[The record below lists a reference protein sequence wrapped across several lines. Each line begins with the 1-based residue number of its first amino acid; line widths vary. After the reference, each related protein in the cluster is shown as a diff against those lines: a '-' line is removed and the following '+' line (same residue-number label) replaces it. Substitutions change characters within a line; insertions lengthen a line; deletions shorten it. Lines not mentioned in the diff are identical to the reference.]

1 MASGSTVDKMTLDMT
16 YLQKPSAL
24 LTLFSPTI
32 SKLQFIANKFA
43 TGFLYI
49 PDELRSQQK
58 ILELM
63 AHLFPYAIEPSLRP
77 FHVYYEI
84 GNFDGLVGFTNII
97 PEYRCGSFLK
107 IWNPEI
113 WGPTLAR
120 DLTELADRFMQ
131 EYHIKRMELETA
143 DERMVKVAKICG
155 LKQEGTKALGF
166 RFDGRLYTS
175 YLLRKIKPG
184 VQK

>member
-1 MASGSTVDKMTLDMT
+1 MTLDVA
-16 YLQKPSAL
+16 YLKSPSPL
-24 LTLFSPTI
+24 LHLFAPTI
-32 SKLQFIANKFA
+32 EKLQFIANKFA
-43 TGFLYI
+43 TGYLYA
-49 PDELRSQQK
+49 PDEMRSPQK

-63 AHLFPYAIEPSLRP
+63 AHLFPYAVPPQNRA

-84 GNFDGLVGFTNII
+84 GQFEGLVGFTNII
-97 PEYRCGSFLK
+97 PEYRCGAFLK
-107 IWNPEI
+107 IWNKPV

-143 DERMVKVAKICG
+143 DERMVRVAKICG

-175 YLLRKIKPG
+175 YLLRKLRKG
-184 VQK
+184 D

>member
-1 MASGSTVDKMTLDMT
+1 MNLNLN
-16 YLQKPSAL
+16 YLKSPSPL
-24 LTLFSPTI
+24 LHLFSPTI
-32 SKLQFIANKFA
+32 EKIQFIANKFA

-49 PDELRSQQK
+49 PDELRTPEK
-58 ILELM
+58 IASLM
-63 AHLFPYAIEPSLRP
+63 LHLFPYGVEPALRP

-84 GNFDGLVGFTNII
+84 GRFDGLVGFTNII

-107 IWNPEI
+107 IWNKDI

-166 RFDGRLYTS
+166 RFDGKLYTS
-175 YLLRKIKPG
+175 YMLRKLRKG
-184 VQK
+184 D

>member
-1 MASGSTVDKMTLDMT
+1 MNLDLN
-16 YLQKPSAL
+16 YLKNPSPL
-24 LTLFSPTI
+24 LRLFEPTI
-32 SKLQFIANKFA
+32 EKLQFIANKFA

-49 PDELRSQQK
+49 PDELRSPQK
-58 ILELM
+58 VFELM
-63 AHLFPYAIEPSLRP
+63 AHLFPYAVEPALRP

-84 GNFDGLVGFTNII
+84 GRFDGLVGFTNII

-107 IWNPEI
+107 IWNKDI

-166 RFDGRLYTS
+166 RFDGKLYTS
-175 YLLRKIKPG
+175 YMLRKLRKG
-184 VQK
+184 D

>member
-1 MASGSTVDKMTLDMT
+1 MNLDLN
-16 YLQKPSAL
+16 YLKNPSPL
-24 LTLFSPTI
+24 LRLFEPTI
-32 SKLQFIANKFA
+32 EKLQFIANKFA

-49 PDELRSQQK
+49 PDELRSPQK
-58 ILELM
+58 VFELM
-63 AHLFPYAIEPSLRP
+63 AHLFPYAVEPALRP

-84 GNFDGLVGFTNII
+84 GRFDGLVGFTNII

-107 IWNPEI
+107 IWNKDI

-166 RFDGRLYTS
+166 RFDGKLYTS
-175 YLLRKIKPG
+175 YMLRKLRRGDKEA
-184 VQK
+184 

>member
-1 MASGSTVDKMTLDMT
+1 MNLDLN
-16 YLQKPSAL
+16 YLKNPSPL
-24 LTLFSPTI
+24 LRLFEPTI
-32 SKLQFIANKFA
+32 EKLQFIANKFA

-49 PDELRSQQK
+49 PDELRSPQK
-58 ILELM
+58 VFELM
-63 AHLFPYAIEPSLRP
+63 AHLFPYAIEPALRP

-84 GNFDGLVGFTNII
+84 GRFDGLVGFTNII

-107 IWNPEI
+107 IWNKDI

-166 RFDGRLYTS
+166 RFDGKLYTS
-175 YLLRKIKPG
+175 YMLRKLRKG
-184 VQK
+184 D

>member
-1 MASGSTVDKMTLDMT
+1 MNLDLN
-16 YLQKPSAL
+16 YLKNPSPL
-24 LTLFSPTI
+24 LRLFEPTI
-32 SKLQFIANKFA
+32 EKLQFIANKFA

-49 PDELRSQQK
+49 PDELRSPQK
-58 ILELM
+58 VFELM
-63 AHLFPYAIEPSLRP
+63 AHLFPYAIEPALRP

-84 GNFDGLVGFTNII
+84 GRFDGLVGFTNII

-107 IWNPEI
+107 IWNKDI

-166 RFDGRLYTS
+166 RFDGKLYTS
-175 YLLRKIKPG
+175 YMLRKLRRGDKEA
-184 VQK
+184 

>member
-1 MASGSTVDKMTLDMT
+1 MNLDLN
-16 YLQKPSAL
+16 YLKNPSPL
-24 LTLFSPTI
+24 LRLFEPTI
-32 SKLQFIANKFA
+32 EKLQFIANKFA

-49 PDELRSQQK
+49 PDELRSPQK
-58 ILELM
+58 VFELM
-63 AHLFPYAIEPSLRP
+63 AHLFPYAVEPALRP

-84 GNFDGLVGFTNII
+84 GRFDGLVGFTNII

-107 IWNPEI
+107 IWNKDI

-175 YLLRKIKPG
+175 YMLRKLRRGDKET
-184 VQK
+184 

>member
-1 MASGSTVDKMTLDMT
+1 MNLDLN
-16 YLQKPSAL
+16 YLKNPSPL
-24 LTLFSPTI
+24 LRLFEPTI
-32 SKLQFIANKFA
+32 EKLQFIANKFT

-49 PDELRSQQK
+49 PDELRSPQK
-58 ILELM
+58 VFELM
-63 AHLFPYAIEPSLRP
+63 AHLFPYAVEPALRP

-84 GNFDGLVGFTNII
+84 GRFDGLVGFTNII

-107 IWNPEI
+107 IWNKDI

-166 RFDGRLYTS
+166 RFDGKLYTS
-175 YLLRKIKPG
+175 YMLRKLRKG
-184 VQK
+184 D

>member
-1 MASGSTVDKMTLDMT
+1 MTLDMEF
-16 YLQKPSAL
+16 LKNPSPL
-24 LTLFSPTI
+24 LHLFSPTI
-32 SKLQFIANKFA
+32 EKIQFIADKFA
-43 TGFLYI
+43 NGFLYI
-49 PDELRSQQK
+49 PDELRTPEK
-58 ILELM
+58 ITALM
-63 AHLFPYAIEPSLRP
+63 AHLFPYATDPAYRP

-107 IWNPEI
+107 IWNPAV

-166 RFDGRLYTS
+166 RFENKLYTS

>member
-1 MASGSTVDKMTLDMT
+1 MNLDLN
-16 YLQKPSAL
+16 YLKSPSPL
-24 LTLFSPTI
+24 LHLFSPTI
-32 SKLQFIANKFA
+32 EKLQFIANKFA

-49 PDELRSQQK
+49 PDELRSPQK
-58 ILELM
+58 VFELM
-63 AHLFPYAIEPSLRP
+63 AHLFPYAIEPALRP

-84 GNFDGLVGFTNII
+84 GRFDGLVGFTNII

-107 IWNPEI
+107 IWNKDI

-166 RFDGRLYTS
+166 RFDGKLYTS
-175 YLLRKIKPG
+175 YMLRKLRKG
-184 VQK
+184 D

>member
-1 MASGSTVDKMTLDMT
+1 MSLDLE
-16 YLQKPSAL
+16 YLKNPSPL
-24 LTLFSPTI
+24 LRLFCPTI
-32 SKLQFIANKFA
+32 EKLQFLANKFA
-43 TGFLYI
+43 TGYLYA
-49 PDELRSQQK
+49 PDELRTPQK

-63 AHLFPYAIEPSLRP
+63 KHLFPYAIEPSQRP

-84 GNFDGLVGFTNII
+84 GDFDGLVGFTNILRD
-97 PEYRCGSFLK
+97 YRCGSFLK

-166 RFDGRLYTS
+166 RFDGKFYTA
-175 YLLRKIKPG
+175 YMLRKLRKAD
-184 VQK
+184 

>member
-1 MASGSTVDKMTLDMT
+1 MEKRGAVDKMTLDME
-16 YLQKPSAL
+16 YLKNPSPL
-24 LTLFSPTI
+24 LHLFCPTI
-32 SKLQFIANKFA
+32 EKLRFIANKFQ
-43 TGFLYI
+43 TGFLYA
-49 PDELRSQQK
+49 PDELRSSEK
-58 ILELM
+58 IVSLM

-143 DERMVKVAKICG
+143 DERMAKVAKICG
-155 LKQEGTKALGF
+155 LRQEGTKALGF
-166 RFDGRLYTS
+166 RFDGKLYTS
-175 YLLRKIKPG
+175 FMLRKLRKG
-184 VQK
+184 D

>member
-1 MASGSTVDKMTLDMT
+1 MTLDLE
-16 YLQKPSAL
+16 YLKQPSSL
-24 LTLFSPTI
+24 LKLFEPTI
-32 SKLQFIANKFA
+32 EKLQFIANKFA

-49 PDELRSQQK
+49 PDELRSPQK
-58 ILELM
+58 VFELM
-63 AHLFPYAIEPSLRP
+63 AYLFPYAIDPALRP

-84 GNFDGLVGFTNII
+84 GRFEGLVGFTDII
-97 PEYRCGSFLK
+97 IGYRCSSFLK
-107 IWNPEI
+107 IWNPAV

-131 EYHIKRMELETA
+131 EYNIKRLELTTA

-166 RFDGRLYTS
+166 RFDGKLYTS
-175 YLLRKIKPG
+175 YMLRKLRKG
-184 VQK
+184 D

>member
-1 MASGSTVDKMTLDMT
+1 MILDLE
-16 YLQKPSAL
+16 YLKQPSSL
-24 LTLFSPTI
+24 LKLFEPTI
-32 SKLQFIANKFA
+32 EKLQFIANKFT

-49 PDELRSQQK
+49 PDELRSTQK
-58 ILELM
+58 VFELM
-63 AHLFPYAIEPSLRP
+63 EHLFPYAIEPSLRP
-77 FHVYYEI
+77 FHIYYEI
-84 GNFDGLVGFTNII
+84 GRFDGLVGFTNII

-131 EYHIKRMELETA
+131 EYRIKRMELETA

-166 RFDGRLYTS
+166 RFDGKLYTS
-175 YLLRKIKPG
+175 YMLRKLRKG
-184 VQK
+184 D